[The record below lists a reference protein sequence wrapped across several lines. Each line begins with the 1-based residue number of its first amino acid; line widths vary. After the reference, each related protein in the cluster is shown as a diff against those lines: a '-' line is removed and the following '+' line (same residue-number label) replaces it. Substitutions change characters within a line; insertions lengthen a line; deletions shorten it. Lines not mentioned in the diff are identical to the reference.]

1 MPDAATLPG
10 ATGAEANRRERK
22 RRKPSFVEKTLA
34 GISASV
40 ENAVFSEE
48 NARRNAFLQRRDPR
62 AKLVAFIALVLAAG
76 LSRDWRILV
85 ALYLVTVA
93 GVFAG
98 GLEIGPFLK
107 RVWLGIPLF
116 SGIVV
121 LPSIFFIHGHALMH
135 IPLGWF
141 TLTVTREGVRAALVF
156 VIRVAVCVS
165 LAILLVLTTRW
176 ADLLKSLQFFRVP
189 SVFVLIL
196 GMTYR
201 YIFLLLH
208 TVNGMFE
215 ARKSRI
221 VAVSSGKEQRWWV
234 VSSMSVLM
242 SRSFRMSDEVYQA
255 MLARGF
261 RGEIRTLTNFHM
273 RLADWAFG
281 VATLLLGVG
290 AIATQWWLL

>member
-1 MPDAATLPG
+1 MSAIAVGRTAPPQ
-10 ATGAEANRRERK
+10 RK
-22 RRKPSFVEKTLA
+22 KRKPSFVEKTLG
-34 GISASV
+34 GISASI

-62 AKLVAFIALVLAAG
+62 VKVVAFTFLVLAAG
-76 LSRDWRILV
+76 LSRDWRVLA
-85 ALYLVTVA
+85 ALYALTLLGIV
-93 GVFAG
+93 AG
-98 GLEIGPFLK
+98 GLDFRAFLK

-121 LPSIFFIHGHALMH
+121 LPSIFFIDGGELFH
-135 IPLGWF
+135 IPLGF
-141 TLTVTREGVRAALVF
+141 TTLTATRAGLGGAGIF
-156 VIRVAVCVS
+156 VLRVAVSVS

-176 ADLLKSLQFFRVP
+176 ADILKSLRFFRVP
-189 SVFVLIL
+189 TIFVLIL

-201 YIFLLLH
+201 YIFLVLH

-215 ARKSRI
+215 ARKSRV
-221 VAVSSGKEQRWWV
+221 VAHTSGKEQRWWI

-261 RGEIRTLTNFHM
+261 TGQVRTLTDY
-273 RLADWAFG
+273 RTTPADWAL
-281 VATLLLGVG
+281 AVG
-290 AIATQWWLL
+290 ALSCAIVAILLNGWPG

>member
-1 MPDAATLPG
+1 MTAIATTAGSAPRHKK
-10 ATGAEANRRERK
+10 A
-22 RRKPSFVEKTLA
+22 KPSFVEKTLA
-34 GISASV
+34 GISGSI

-48 NARRNAFLQRRDPR
+48 NARRDGFLQRRDPR
-62 AKLVAFIALVLAAG
+62 VKVIAFVALVLAAG
-76 LSRDWRILV
+76 LSRDWRVLV
-85 ALYLVTVA
+85 ALYVLTVI
-93 GVFAG
+93 GIFAG
-98 GLEIGPFLK
+98 KLDFLPFLK

-121 LPSIFFIHGHALMH
+121 LPSIFFISGTPVFH
-135 IPLGWF
+135 IPLGF
-141 TLTVTREGVRAALVF
+141 YTLTATQAGLGAAGIFVLRVGVS
-156 VIRVAVCVS
+156 VS
-165 LAILLVLTTRW
+165 LAVLLVLTTRW
-176 ADLLKSLQFFRVP
+176 ADILKSLRFFRVP
-189 SVFVLIL
+189 TIFVLIL

-221 VAVSSGKEQRWWV
+221 VARTSGKEQRWWI

-261 RGEIRTLTNFHM
+261 TGQIRTLTDYRM
-273 RLADWAFG
+273 TASDWLLAFG
-281 VATLLLGVG
+281 AVAASIA
-290 AIATQWWLL
+290 AISINSWLL

>member
-1 MPDAATLPG
+1 MTALATPAPPVVRAKRKKVKPG
-10 ATGAEANRRERK
+10 
-22 RRKPSFVEKTLA
+22 FVEKTLA
-34 GISASV
+34 GISGSI

-48 NARRNAFLQRRDPR
+48 NARRDHFLQRRDPR
-62 AKLVAFIALVLAAG
+62 AKVVAFAFLVVAAG
-76 LSRDWRILV
+76 LSRDWRVLL
-85 ALYLVTVA
+85 ALYVLSLA
-93 GVFAG
+93 GVAAG
-98 GLEIGPFLK
+98 GLEFRSFLK

-121 LPSIFFIHGHALMH
+121 LPSVFFIGGRTMLE
-135 IPLGWF
+135 IPLGF
-141 TLTVTREGVRAALVF
+141 ATLRATYAGAGAAGIF
-156 VIRVAVCVS
+156 VLRVAVSVS

-176 ADLLKSLQFFRVP
+176 ADILKSLRFFRVP
-189 SVFVLIL
+189 TIFVLIL

-215 ARKSRI
+215 SRKSRV
-221 VAVSSGKEQRWWV
+221 VARTSGKEQRWWV

-261 RGEIRTLTNFHM
+261 TGQVRTLTDYRM
-273 RLADWAFG
+273 TPPDWALAG
-281 VATLLLGVG
+281 LTVAGSAA
-290 AIATQWWLL
+290 AIFANGWLL

>member
-1 MPDAATLPG
+1 MTALATPAAP
-10 ATGAEANRRERK
+10 APRRK
-22 RRKPSFVEKTLA
+22 KAKPSFVEKTLA
-34 GISASV
+34 GISGSI

-48 NARRNAFLQRRDPR
+48 NARRDGFLQRRDPR
-62 AKLVAFIALVLAAG
+62 VKVIAFVALVLAAG
-76 LSRDWRILV
+76 LSRDWRVLL
-85 ALYLVTVA
+85 ALYAITVV
-93 GVFAG
+93 GIFAG
-98 GLEIGPFLK
+98 KLDVIPFLK

-121 LPSIFFIHGHALMH
+121 LPSIFFIHGTPLFH
-135 IPLGWF
+135 IPLGF
-141 TLTVTREGVRAALVF
+141 YTLTASQAGLGAAGIFVLRVGVS
-156 VIRVAVCVS
+156 VS
-165 LAILLVLTTRW
+165 LAVLLVLTTRW
-176 ADLLKSLQFFRVP
+176 ADILKSLRFFRVP
-189 SVFVLIL
+189 TIFVLIL

-221 VAVSSGKEQRWWV
+221 VAHTSGKEQRWWI

-261 RGEIRTLTNFHM
+261 TGQIRTLTDYQM
-273 RLADWAFG
+273 TPADW
-281 VATLLLGVG
+281 LLGFAAVAASIA
-290 AIATQWWLL
+290 AIAVNSWFV